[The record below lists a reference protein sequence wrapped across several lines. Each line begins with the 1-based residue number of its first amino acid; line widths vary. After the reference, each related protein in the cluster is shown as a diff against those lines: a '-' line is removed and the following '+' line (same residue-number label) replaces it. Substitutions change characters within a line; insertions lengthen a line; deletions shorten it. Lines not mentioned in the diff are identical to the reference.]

1 MGGTTSAGCARRRGG
16 ARQPRRTR
24 GRGGGPTRPAAL
36 RPPAANEAA
45 HPPNV
50 AKKKKEKKKKGVHT
64 GTLAGPV
71 VETGARWGGRVDAR
85 WGGWV
90 DARWVGRGGFFCWKR
105 APHFPSRINRSGVS
119 PTSRWVCP
127 SGQCHSPFHW
137 VRAST
142 PPAHWQLCETWRT
155 AGRACGRRV
164 RLVAH
169 PPAAARG
176 RVGALPDHRGS
187 TPCSCWHLGARS
199 GRAPMTQPAYF
210 ALSTRATTHA
220 VRGER
225 AGPRPHP
232 PGTRRPPRR
241 PPLPH
246 GRLARVASRRTRLRV
261 AGNRR
266 LTRLSPTTPPLPA
279 TASCPPHPSLLPP
292 TFAMP
297 TFRRRQPRRA
307 PPRLRASR
315 PWAASAPMAAPAPLR
330 GPSTLSLSGGITRRC
345 GVQSTRRRP
354 PPRRRRPR

>member
-1 MGGTTSAGCARRRGG
+1 M
-16 ARQPRRTR
+16 
-24 GRGGGPTRPAAL
+24 
-36 RPPAANEAA
+36 
-45 HPPNV
+45 
-50 AKKKKEKKKKGVHT
+50 
-64 GTLAGPV
+64 
-71 VETGARWGGRVDAR
+71 
-85 WGGWV
+85 
-90 DARWVGRGGFFCWKR
+90 
-105 APHFPSRINRSGVS
+105 GVS
-119 PTSRWVCP
+119 QWTVSF
-127 SGQCHSPFHW
+127 PF
-137 VRAST
+137 S
-142 PPAHWQLCETWRT
+142 
-155 AGRACGRRV
+155 
-164 RLVAH
+164 
-169 PPAAARG
+169 
-176 RVGALPDHRGS
+176 
-187 TPCSCWHLGARS
+187 LGARLHAARPLAAVRDVADRRPRVWAAGALGGAPAS
-199 GRAPMTQPAYF
+199 RVAGSCGRPAGSPWQHPLQLLAFGRALRAGAHDTARLF
-210 ALSTRATTHA
+210 RAVNKSATTHA

-232 PGTRRPPRR
+232 PGARRPPRR

-330 GPSTLSLSGGITRRC
+330 GPSTLSLSGGITRCC